1 MRSLIVGLA
10 LLASTPT
17 FAIDK
22 SAENLL
28 KGASAQ
34 AAIQQFC
41 SDQFQVDADLST
53 KLGKAAHDAA
63 FQVLGEADGDTEF
76 RGELSRRFDE
86 VKSAGP
92 HQWCRNQRA
101 TYNEYKIPVFKN

>member
-1 MRSLIVGLA
+1 MRSFIVGLA

-17 FAIDK
+17 LAIDK
-22 SAENLL
+22 GAENLL
-28 KGASAQ
+28 RGASAQ

-41 SDQFQVDADLST
+41 GDQFQIDADLST

-76 RGELSRRFDE
+76 RGELNRRFDE
-86 VKSAGP
+86 VKAVGQQ
-92 HQWCRNQRA
+92 QWCRNQRA
-101 TYNEYKIPVFKN
+101 TYNQHQIPVFKN